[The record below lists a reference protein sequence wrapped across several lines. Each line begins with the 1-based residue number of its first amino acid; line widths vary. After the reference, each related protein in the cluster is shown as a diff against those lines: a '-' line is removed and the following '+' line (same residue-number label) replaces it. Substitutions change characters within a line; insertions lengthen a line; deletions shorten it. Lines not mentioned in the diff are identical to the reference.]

1 MKLRIYIQLLS
12 LLAVTML
19 VAGCSKKLDEFNP
32 SGLTATTVYTTS
44 KGFETLVNAAY
55 SFTRFWY
62 GKEEGYSLSEMGT
75 DIWTSG
81 TGDVYPQLSQYNN
94 LQGSNTVAINL
105 EWNNFYAA
113 LNLCNTGITSVS
125 KVTDYT
131 DLQKN
136 TREAELRF
144 LRAFYRWHLVET
156 FGPIH
161 FTNMPT
167 EGVIT
172 VANKTSVDTVYKY
185 ILEDLHFAV
194 ANLPPTFPEYGRA
207 SLPVAK
213 AFLARI
219 YLTRG
224 MNAEAIVMSNDVI
237 KNYGLSLQAK
247 YGDLWNMGN
256 LKNKEV
262 IWALD
267 YSTNLAFNDIA
278 TQAYPSGHT
287 RGSNSGHMMF
297 LMVYDQVASSVLT
310 RDIPNGRPFNR
321 YMPTLAYLNLFDPAK
336 DSRYDG
342 SFQYVWR
349 ANKAGT
355 ANGNPF
361 VIGDT
366 VAYTAKVTLAPAEM
380 NSKKYTTYDLSKVYG
395 ANGKPIQRRFYVSLK
410 KFKDSTRASF
420 NEAQSA
426 RDVFI
431 MRLAEMYLIAAE
443 AEMKIGKLDSAAY
456 YLNVIRTRAAVPG
469 QEAAMQILPA
479 DVTLDFILDERAR
492 ELGGEQLRWFDLK
505 RTNTLLTRIQ
515 AMNPDAA
522 QYIQAYHTV
531 RPIPQS
537 QIDAVSNKDEF
548 TQNAGYQ

>member
-19 VAGCSKKLDEFNP
+19 IAGCSKKLDEFNP

-44 KGFETLVNAAY
+44 KGFETLVNASY

-94 LQGSNTVAINL
+94 LQGSNTAAINL

-113 LNLCNTGITSVS
+113 LNLCNTGIASVS

-131 DLQKN
+131 DVQKN

-161 FTNMPT
+161 FTNTPT

-194 ANLPPTFPEYGRA
+194 ANLPATFPEYGRA

-224 MNAEAIVMSNDVI
+224 MNAEAIVMANDVI

-267 YSTNLAFNDIA
+267 YSTNLAFNDIT

-297 LMVYDQVASSVLT
+297 LMVYDQVASSILT

-321 YMPTLAYLNLFDPAK
+321 YMPTLAYLNLFDPSK
-336 DSRYDG
+336 DTRYDG

-349 ANKAGT
+349 ANRAGT
-355 ANGNPF
+355 VNGNAF
-361 VIGDT
+361 VVGDT
-366 VAYTAKVTLAPAEM
+366 VAYAAKVTLTPAEM
-380 NSKKYTTYDLSKVYG
+380 NSKKYTTYDVSKVYQAG
-395 ANGKPIQRRFYVSLK
+395 GKPLQRRFYVSLK

-431 MRLAEMYLIAAE
+431 MRLAEMYLVAAE

-515 AMNPDAA
+515 AMNPDAS

-537 QIDAVSNKDEF
+537 QIDAVSNDDF